1 MRLMV
6 EKFTKQ
12 WNDDPE
18 NRDKTISVLQELT
31 QTKEEFQNSLKL
43 MLERDGK
50 IEESLA
56 KGADLVVATTV
67 FKKQAVQVKEVMSCR
82 EKCTKYGGTVLI
94 LLLVGLFMF
103 WIITKFN

>member
-12 WNDDPE
+12 WNEDPD
-18 NRDKTISVLQELT
+18 NRDKTISVLNELT

-56 KGADLVVATTV
+56 KGAELVVATTV
-67 FKKQAVQVKEVMSCR
+67 FKKQATQVKKVMSTR
-82 EKCTKYGGTVLI
+82 EKCMKYGGTVLI
-94 LLLVGLFMF
+94 LLLVGLFMY
-103 WIITKFN
+103 WIINKFS